1 MNRAP
6 MTLDE
11 LSTETG
17 MSKTRMSQV
26 VREMVDYN
34 IANKVYEKGIRKDL
48 YAVEEDFYQIFI
60 SLFTSSWQKVIHKN
74 KRMGRK
80 VYHELLELSQTD
92 NLDDKTKQKLDELLS
107 ETKKWLDYHDWLD
120 RFVDFLDNG
129 KVFKYVPKT

>member
-1 MNRAP
+1 MNSDIQQKLEDIEELFIENLAENMRSYGIPVTVGRVLGVIYMNRAP

-48 YAVEEDFYQIFI
+48 YAVEEDFTRSL
-60 SLFTSSWQKVIHKN
+60 SLFLHLVGKKSFT
-74 KRMGRK
+74 
-80 VYHELLELSQTD
+80 
-92 NLDDKTKQKLDELLS
+92 KTNE
-107 ETKKWLDYHDWLD
+107 WG
-120 RFVDFLDNG
+120 G
-129 KVFKYVPKT
+129 KFIMNYWN